1 MSANPRLIVAGSS
14 SSVPRPDR
22 ACSSYLIEDGDSSV
36 VFDLGSGSLANLR
49 RYVDY
54 DRVGAIVISHMHA
67 DHFLD
72 LIPLRYALRYGS
84 RQRQAKLPIYLPPGG
99 LATLKQL
106 VSAFADE
113 GGEFLSDVF
122 ALSEYDPSRPLAL
135 DGATLHFAPT
145 AHFVPAFAI
154 RWQRDGSSLTY
165 SADTAPDATVSALAR
180 GCDLFLCEATL
191 RLDEREIGPR
201 GHSSGLEAAEMAH
214 DAGARRLVLT
224 HYGEASTAADLDDAA
239 RTRYAGPITVADDH
253 AIFNL

>member
-22 ACSSYLIEDGDSSV
+22 ACSSYLIEDGESSV

-84 RQRQAKLPIYLPPGG
+84 RQRKAKLPIYLPPGG
-99 LATLKQL
+99 LATLKRL

-113 GGEFLSDVF
+113 GGIRSVAPARARRRET
-122 ALSEYDPSRPLAL
+122 ALCADGALRAGLRDPLA
-135 DGATLHFAPT
+135 A
-145 AHFVPAFAI
+145 
-154 RWQRDGSSLTY
+154 
-165 SADTAPDATVSALAR
+165 
-180 GCDLFLCEATL
+180 
-191 RLDEREIGPR
+191 
-201 GHSSGLEAAEMAH
+201 
-214 DAGARRLVLT
+214 
-224 HYGEASTAADLDDAA
+224 
-239 RTRYAGPITVADDH
+239 
-253 AIFNL
+253 